1 MNVRKGT
8 PPVISEAQIMTKAA
22 VIAADRLGLDTA
34 TFATTIGVSE
44 TRIVEMTRL
53 EDLLRKGTPPFE
65 RALLLIRLFRTLK
78 HAGDEITAR
87 KWLHEQNDAMGCRP
101 IEMVTEPDNLGKLI
115 RHLEDEAMAR
125 EPGCMDGVQ

>member
-1 MNVRKGT
+1 MDVRKGT

-53 EDLLRKGTPPFE
+53 EDLLRKGTAPCE
-65 RALLLIRLFRTLK
+65 RALLLIRLFRALR
-78 HAGDEITAR
+78 HAGDEAAAR
-87 KWLHEQNDAMGCRP
+87 NWLHEQNNVLGCRP
-101 IEMVTEPDNLGKLI
+101 VEMIGGREGLDQVI
-115 RHLEDEAMAR
+115 RHVEGAAEKT
-125 EPGCMDGVQ
+125 